1 VRGALDGDGV
11 GVFEDL
17 FGTGW
22 VLFGFSGAG
31 FLLFCG
37 FSWCFVFISI
47 NWLVGS
53 GGEGVSRASLC
64 RAGSSLGFLRI
75 FLLLHGLFRA

>member
-1 VRGALDGDGV
+1 MRGALDGDGV
-11 GVFEDL
+11 GGFKDL

-53 GGEGVSRASLC
+53 GGEGR
-64 RAGSSLGFLRI
+64 GFLGLHCAGQG
-75 FLLLHGLFRA
+75 LLWAF